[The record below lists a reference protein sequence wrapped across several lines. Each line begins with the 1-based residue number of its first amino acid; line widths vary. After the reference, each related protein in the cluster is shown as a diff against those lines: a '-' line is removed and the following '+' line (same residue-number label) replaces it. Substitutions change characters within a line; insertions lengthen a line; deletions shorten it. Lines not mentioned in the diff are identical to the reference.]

1 MYNIIT
7 ERNLREAL
15 ESIPAQYTG
24 DMEKIKQIRYS
35 TGRGVYICK
44 MLAERKE
51 GVEEAVKL
59 YHDIMKVIVNG

>member
-35 TGRGVYICK
+35 TGRGVYICN
-44 MLAERKE
+44 MFSREERKC
-51 GVEEAVKL
+51 GR
-59 YHDIMKVIVNG
+59 GS

>member
-24 DMEKIKQIRYS
+24 DMEKDKA
-35 TGRGVYICK
+35 G
-44 MLAERKE
+44 
-51 GVEEAVKL
+51 
-59 YHDIMKVIVNG
+59 

>member
-24 DMEKIKQIRYS
+24 DMEKK
-35 TGRGVYICK
+35 K
-44 MLAERKE
+44 LLWKE
-51 GVEEAVKL
+51 KG
-59 YHDIMKVIVNG
+59 N

>member
-1 MYNIIT
+1 MYHIIT

-51 GVEEAVKL
+51 SVEEAAVVSRSIIRL
-59 YHDIMKVIVNG
+59 

>member
-24 DMEKIKQIRYS
+24 DMEKIK
-35 TGRGVYICK
+35 
-44 MLAERKE
+44 LLWKE
-51 GVEEAVKL
+51 KG
-59 YHDIMKVIVNG
+59 N